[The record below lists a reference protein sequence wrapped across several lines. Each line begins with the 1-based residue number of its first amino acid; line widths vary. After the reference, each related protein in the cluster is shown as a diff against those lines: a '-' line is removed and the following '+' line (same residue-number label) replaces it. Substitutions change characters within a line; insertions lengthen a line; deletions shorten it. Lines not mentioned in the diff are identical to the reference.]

1 MNPFRIAFDKQST
14 SRRWSATQV
23 EALPRL
29 RNGVSQFVR
38 VERVHVNDGGQ
49 AIIGNVRMQTV
60 RRASQLWASD
70 LSPASALWP

>member
-1 MNPFRIAFDKQST
+1 MNPLRQAFDKQST

-38 VERVHVNDGGQ
+38 VERVHVNDGRQ
-49 AIIGNVRMQTV
+49 AVIGNIQGGRNKEFRSTQGF
-60 RRASQLWASD
+60 A
-70 LSPASALWP
+70 